1 MKKKYL
7 AYFFTIQ
14 LLVSPLASAHSLE
27 MVSASSLISGVLH
40 PLLGLDHLV
49 ILLAMG
55 MIVGKL
61 TKTKQVGA
69 LCCTALVALMVVGLV
84 AGAHVGAPDVIE
96 IIIAGSIFLA
106 AFALWQSTSSHG
118 IAKILFVLSSLTL
131 LAHGWAHGVEMGH
144 ASIVMF
150 TLGMGM
156 SSMLCTAIGVYLA
169 QRISAPILASTV
181 ASSGLLLTMIG

>member
-1 MKKKYL
+1 
-7 AYFFTIQ
+7 
-14 LLVSPLASAHSLE
+14 
-27 MVSASSLISGVLH
+27 
-40 PLLGLDHLV
+40 
-49 ILLAMG
+49 MG

-69 LCCTALVALMVVGLV
+69 LCCTALVALMVVGLVVGLV

-118 IAKILFVLSSLTL
+118 IAKILFVLSSVTL